1 MSRGFFDNILGKGN
15 SDQVIDGFWHHATSV
30 SGAIRIFFYFA
41 GSLSFG
47 GIYLFPLTAT
57 DAAIPTL
64 WLWGA
69 LLGIPLVWLAVSRL
83 IAKVNDDLDAG
94 EKRSAFWFGVLREI
108 NNLKNSIAPS
118 IAAQAQ
124 STVTPTVDAPAQ
136 VTVPWHPL
144 VSNQCVG
151 LGQLYYLRDFIKNQ
165 EGLVVNGYRVS
176 FRSLTYANP
185 GQAAPETLINNPSS
199 IDSQAL
205 YVVQSIQISIQK
217 VGAQGAAVDAG
228 GIDAL
233 EEDAAVGNKTP
244 LSGEE
249 KNRLRLKRFMNII
262 AISAGFLYV
271 QECFNFW
278 AQTNPYSIFAYT
290 FLIFTSVA
298 LAWHQHQTK
307 QKSAQAS
314 DASSL
319 GRQDRRAL
327 MNNVV
332 KALGI
337 ALLSSALYLLPSLLP
352 AVAANAGFDFIF
364 KALSFCF
371 FAMAGYRTMI
381 YKNAY
386 EQRLSELRSDTDV
399 HYRALLQADQLKVG
413 HDRSE
418 TDCSQP
424 IKGSAK
430 AIKKGH
436 SMGSMLYRFCQ
447 FIWEFLRTAF
457 PVAFFLDFF
466 VTTFG
471 GPSIG
476 IVNMDFMSVFKQP
489 PITALVLELT
499 FVALCCGAFAAFMVK
514 DGIKRE
520 QQEDYLESKGINI
533 EGTNIC
539 RGLDVRQLH
548 EAVVRQDLADL
559 AGSEGSEY
567 SADSKVLQLSL

>member
-124 STVTPTVDAPAQ
+124 

-165 EGLVVNGYRVS
+165 EGLLVNGYPVF
-176 FRSLTYANP
+176 FRSLTYADR

-199 IDSQAL
+199 TDSQAL

-217 VGAQGAAVDAG
+217 VDAQGAAVDAG
-228 GIDAL
+228 GTDPL
-233 EEDAAVGNKTP
+233 EEDAEGGKKKP

-249 KNRLRLKRFMNII
+249 KNHLRLKRFMNII

-298 LAWHQHQTK
+298 LVWHQHQTK

-418 TDCSQP
+418 TDGLNQE
-424 IKGSAK
+424 KAGNK

-539 RGLDVRQLH
+539 RRLDVRQLH
-548 EAVVRQDLADL
+548 AAVVGLDLVD
-559 AGSEGSEY
+559 SEDSE
-567 SADSKVLQLSL
+567 DSEVYQL